1 MEAPRAPARGDP
13 QLAVARLGA
22 VVSEGAQRHC
32 ACAVRA
38 YEALLEATGLLS
50 AEDKRRKAFERA
62 HRALLVDGSVFQ
74 LLDVERAADK
84 QGGLL
89 SKVSQSA
96 LALLGS
102 SSGDATAARP
112 LGIDEGLGSP
122 IMVQLH
128 LGGSERAGAR
138 AGGADSAGASARS
151 TVRLSWA
158 SLEQMQQRPKH
169 SGVLALHRVQ
179 LADKADRGSAHSLVL
194 RDAHGKVL
202 LAIATDEAQLRDRW
216 LAALQEALV
225 VLAPEMDECAEESR
239 GLLGQQER
247 YLDLEQRRRER
258 EDKKRALG
266 QVGMAFTA
274 QAMANRA

>member
-1 MEAPRAPARGDP
+1 MAAPAAPARGDP

-22 VVSEGAQRHC
+22 VLSEGAQRHC

-89 SKVSQSA
+89 SKVSH
-96 LALLGS
+96 LLGS
-102 SSGDATAARP
+102 SSGDAAAARP

-122 IMVQLH
+122 IMVQLL

-138 AGGADSAGASARS
+138 AGGADSSGASTSS

-158 SLEQMQQRPKH
+158 SLEQIQQRPKH
-169 SGVLALHRVQ
+169 SGVLALHRVH
-179 LADKADRGSAHSLVL
+179 LADKADRGSAHSLVF

-225 VLAPEMDECAEESR
+225 VLAPEMSEGAEESH
-239 GLLGQQER
+239 GLLAQQER